1 MVVNA
6 LIGAIPAI
14 LNVLLVCLIF
24 WLIFCILGVNLFSGK
39 FGRCTAITD
48 NSSSVI
54 DSSPVT
60 NLSQCQSRNFTW
72 VNLKVNF
79 DNVGMAYLALLQVV
93 SAVGMLSTPRRAI
106 NSFSANK
113 NRVRIES
120 NSSSFCESQCSLE
133 LLPTEHLQ
141 LYRVLSLSLQVMPH
155 KGLSSTG
162 SLFLTPTWS
171 HPFLFTMLFLL
182 HPLLSILGPLP
193 QSRPPSS
200 PCLPPGPPNMTPP
213 SPTLLCGGLSFTPRC
228 SWNKGQAL

>member
-54 DSSPVT
+54 DSSLVT

-155 KGLSSTG
+155 KGLSLSSYPLWYLVLQRSNQMPSHTLNNSFLLEIG
-162 SLFLTPTWS
+162 PRSRCSCQALDRLQTEWHQERALTRLFLAIDP
-171 HPFLFTMLFLL
+171 
-182 HPLLSILGPLP
+182 
-193 QSRPPSS
+193 
-200 PCLPPGPPNMTPP
+200 
-213 SPTLLCGGLSFTPRC
+213 
-228 SWNKGQAL
+228 